1 MVLFAGLGV
10 VMTAASAQLVGETVS
25 DPITLIGKIDNPF
38 WVVLSMMIIIIA
50 TISTNT
56 AANIVSPTNDFQN
69 LAPRL
74 INQKKGVLLTGFI
87 GIALMSWELLK
98 RMGWLES
105 DVSVDSLYSNWLL
118 GYSSLLGPIAGIMVV
133 DYFVVRKQHYDL
145 PGLYLDHGTYPAWNV
160 AGFMALG
167 IPVALTIVAITTGAL
182 QWFYTYGWFTGSFL
196 GGLIYYV
203 LNRGKTRT

>member
-1 MVLFAGLGV
+1 
-10 VMTAASAQLVGETVS
+10 
-25 DPITLIGKIDNPF
+25 
-38 WVVLSMMIIIIA
+38 VLSMIVIIIA

-87 GIALMSWELLK
+87 GIALMSWELFK

-105 DVSVDSLYSNWLL
+105 DVSVDSLYSNWLI

-133 DYFVVRKQHYDL
+133 DYFVVRKQQYDL
-145 PGLYLDHGTYPAWNV
+145 PGLYLDKGPYPAWNP
-160 AGFMALG
+160 AGFVALAV
-167 IPVALTIVAITTGAL
+167 PVALTLIAITTGAM
-182 QWFYTYGWFTGSFL
+182 QWFYTYGWFTGSLL
-196 GGLIYYV
+196 GGIIYF
-203 LNRGKTRT
+203 LLGKR

>member
-1 MVLFAGLGV
+1 LGV

-25 DPITLIGKIDNPF
+25 DPITLIGKIDSPF
-38 WVVLSMMIIIIA
+38 WVVSSMIIIIIA

-56 AANIVSPTNDFQN
+56 AANVVSPTNDFQN
-69 LAPRL
+69 LAPKFIDR
-74 INQKKGVLLTGFI
+74 KKGVLLTGFI

-98 RMGWLES
+98 RMGWLQS

-145 PGLYLDHGTYPAWNV
+145 PSLYRDGGAYPAWNL
-160 AGFMALG
+160 AGFVALG
-167 IPVALTIVAITTGAL
+167 VPVLLTLSAVGTGAMK
-182 QWFYTYGWFTGSFL
+182 WFYDYGWFTGSFL
-196 GGLIYYV
+196 GGIIYF
-203 LNRGKTRT
+203 LLSRRKR